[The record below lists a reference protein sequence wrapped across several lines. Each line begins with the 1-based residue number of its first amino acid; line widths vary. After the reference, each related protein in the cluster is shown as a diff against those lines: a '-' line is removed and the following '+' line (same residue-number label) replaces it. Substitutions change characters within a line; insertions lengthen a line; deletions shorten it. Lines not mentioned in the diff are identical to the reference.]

1 MELLTFIVKLK
12 FQRNIYEET
21 QPLNVY
27 ILLHVACTH
36 IYNIVIGRQHAR
48 LLLMYVIS
56 NYNII
61 SIDHGL
67 KNKKIGCNNLKENTF

>member
-27 ILLHVACTH
+27 CCML
-36 IYNIVIGRQHAR
+36 HAR
-48 LLLMYVIS
+48 IFITL
-56 NYNII
+56 
-61 SIDHGL
+61 
-67 KNKKIGCNNLKENTF
+67 